1 MDLPYL
7 RHRILY
13 VDDEPALLDICRL
26 FLEKSGH
33 FEVVTVNSGFLAL
46 DCLAHQHFDAV
57 VSDYQMPGMDGIEL
71 LRRVRREG
79 NTIPFIIFTG
89 KGREEVVIQA
99 LNEGADHYL
108 QKGGQP
114 KAQFVELAHKVKT
127 SILKKEAEAALKE
140 SEEKYRMLVE
150 INRDIIF
157 SISPDGRVTYVSPQV
172 LPQLGYTQEEVTDS
186 VFSDFVHPDDLEIL
200 KQHMQDHFKDGSQVK
215 TDQFRLQNKD
225 GRYRWFE
232 DKSIYTRDIHGMPL
246 LIGALRDITERR
258 RDEETLRLTQLS
270 VDRAAEG
277 VVWISAQ
284 GRLLYVNDQECRMM
298 GYSREE
304 MLQLSV
310 WDINPFR
317 TPESFHERWKMFRE
331 KKTWVMES
339 VHRKK
344 NGEMIPVEVTGHYI
358 SVGEEE
364 LYYAFVRDITARKA
378 VESALQESEEKYR
391 LLVEHSEDVIYIH
404 QGEYFL
410 FLNKRGQE
418 ILGYT
423 RDQIRTIPI
432 WEFIHPDD
440 RTRTMEYSR
449 KRFLG
454 EDVPSRYVARVKLKS
469 GEVRYGEFSVNRILF
484 QGQPATIGIVRDVT
498 VRHAAEEALRESE
511 EKYRIL
517 VEHTQDGV
525 FIIQE
530 GRLVSMN
537 PAFTQMT
544 GYGEEDSGVKLQ
556 DLIAPEDLERVLT
569 TYRDRLLG
577 KPVPDSYEFRGVHKD
592 GRKILHLK
600 MSVGLGVFR
609 GKPASIGTIRDVTR
623 EMEERRAL
631 QETEERYRR
640 LMEQSFDA
648 VIIHQDGKIMVSND
662 RAAWIAGAKCGEDL
676 VGRSISDFIHPESHS
691 LVQERV
697 SRMIERPGTAMPLV
711 EETFTKIDGS
721 AVDVEV
727 MATSFS
733 YQGRPGVQVIFR
745 DISIR
750 KERERE
756 MQVTNQKLNLLSG
769 ITRHDIRN
777 KVLVASGFL
786 SLAAQE
792 AQNPDLRAYLEKT
805 DKALQDIRDQ
815 IQFAGEY
822 ESIGMRSPAWVNVRE
837 TIVKSFSGLDLTGI
851 EVDIAVNDLEIIA
864 DNLVERVF
872 FNLCD
877 NSLKH
882 GGKVSRI
889 MISAFEE
896 RGVLLLFF
904 QDNGFGIPPTA
915 KTEIFNRGY
924 GKNTGLGLFMVR
936 EILGITGIF
945 IRETGLEGEGARF
958 EMVVPAGCFRYVTSR
973 DRSKGPS

>member
-1 MDLPYL
+1 MDLPHL
-7 RHRILY
+7 RYRILY
-13 VDDEPALLDICRL
+13 VDDEPALLDICRI
-26 FLEKSGH
+26 FLEKSGN
-33 FEVVTVNSGFLAL
+33 FEVVTVSSGFLAL
-46 DCLAHQHFDAV
+46 DYLANENFDAV

-71 LRRVRREG
+71 LRRVRGEG

-89 KGREEVVIQA
+89 KGREEVVIHA

-114 KAQFVELAHKVKT
+114 KAQFVELAHKVET
-127 SILKKEAEAALKE
+127 SISRKKAETALKE

-157 SISPDGRVTYVSPQV
+157 SLSPDGRITYVSPQV
-172 LPQLGYTQEEVTDS
+172 LPQLGYTQEEVTGRVFS
-186 VFSDFVHPDDLEIL
+186 VFIHPDDVPIL
-200 KQHMQDHFKDGSQVK
+200 IRHMQDHFKGDSQVM
-215 TDQFRLQNKD
+215 TDQFRLQKKD
-225 GRYRWFE
+225 GSYRWFE

-246 LIGALRDITERR
+246 LIGALRDITERKK
-258 RDEETLRLTQLS
+258 DEEILRLTQLS

-277 VVWISAQ
+277 VVWISPQ

-310 WDINPFR
+310 WDINPLR
-317 TPESFHERWKMFRE
+317 TPESFHERWNMFRE
-331 KKTWVMES
+331 KKTWVMDS
-339 VHRKK
+339 MHRKK

-358 SVGEEE
+358 SVGGEE
-364 LYYAFVRDITARKA
+364 LYYAFVRDVTERKA

-423 RDQIRTIPI
+423 GDQIRTIPI

-440 RTRTMEYSR
+440 RTQAMEYST

-454 EDVPSRYVARVKLKS
+454 EDVPSRYVVRVKLKS

-525 FIIQE
+525 FILQE

-537 PAFTQMT
+537 PAFTEMT
-544 GYGEEDSGVKLQ
+544 GYGEEDVGVKLQ
-556 DLIAPEDLERVLT
+556 DLIAPEDLGRVLT
-569 TYRDRLLG
+569 TYRDRLMG

-592 GRKILHLK
+592 GMRILHLK
-600 MSVGLGVFR
+600 MSVGLGVYR

-640 LMEQSFDA
+640 LLEQSFDA
-648 VIIHQDGKIMVSND
+648 VIIHQDGKIVVSND
-662 RAAWIAGAKCGEDL
+662 RAASIAGAECGEDL
-676 VGRSISDFIHPESHS
+676 VGRSISDFIHTDSRP

-697 SRMIERPGTAMPLV
+697 SRMIERPGTAMPLA
-711 EETFTKIDGS
+711 EETFMKIDGS

-733 YQGRPGVQVIFR
+733 YLGRPAIQVIFR
-745 DISIR
+745 DISMR

-756 MQVTNQKLNLLSG
+756 IQVTNQKFNLLSG

-777 KVLVASGFL
+777 KVLAASGFL
-786 SLAAQE
+786 SLAEQE
-792 AQNPDLRAYLEKT
+792 ARDPTLRGFLEKT
-805 DKALQDIRDQ
+805 AKALRDIEEQ
-815 IQFAGEY
+815 IQFTAEY
-822 ESIGMRSPAWVNVRE
+822 ESLGMCKPVWVSIRDSIE
-837 TIVKSFSGLDLTGI
+837 KALSGLDLTGVQVKMQI
-851 EVDIAVNDLEIIA
+851 DDLEIIA
-864 DNLVERVF
+864 DRLIERVF
-872 FNLCD
+872 FNLGD

-882 GGKVSRI
+882 GGKVNRI
-889 MISAFEE
+889 RISAIEE
-896 RGVLLLFF
+896 GGALLLVFE
-904 QDNGFGIPPTA
+904 DNGFGIPSA
-915 KTEIFNRGY
+915 EKAEIFNRGY
-924 GKNTGLGLFMVR
+924 GKNTGIGLFMTR
-936 EILGITGIF
+936 EILNITGIH
-945 IRETGLEGEGARF
+945 IRETGSAGEGARF
-958 EMVVPAGCFRYVTSR
+958 EMLVPAGCFRYVTSR
-973 DRSKGPS
+973 QRMKGP